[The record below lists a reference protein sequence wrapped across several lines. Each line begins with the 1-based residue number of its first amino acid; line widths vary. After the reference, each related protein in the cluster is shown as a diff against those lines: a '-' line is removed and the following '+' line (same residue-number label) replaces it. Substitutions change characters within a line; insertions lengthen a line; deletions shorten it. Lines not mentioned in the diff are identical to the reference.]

1 MKWNAI
7 TDTATSVPT
16 VKIAI
21 CETTRLGRCM
31 LGPLI
36 EVVRHDKRIHRGVGA
51 GELPDGPSPLQF
63 ELGEVA
69 LPPGAGEEGRV
80 EPAQREVDDRGEVGV
95 VAAIPLGE
103 RVLREREG

>member
-1 MKWNAI
+1 M
-7 TDTATSVPT
+7 TDTAISVPT

-21 CETTRLGRCM
+21 CETTRLGRYM
-31 LGPLI
+31 LGPLV
-36 EVVRHDKRIHRGVGA
+36 EVVGHDQRVHCGVRT

-69 LPPGAGEEGRV
+69 LPPGSGEERRV
-80 EPAQREVDDRGEVGV
+80 EPAQREVDDRGEVRV

-103 RVLREREG
+103 RV